1 MPSCESNIETFNH
14 IWSCTDHAHVL
25 NEVII
30 ASQQVLLECINNKLA
45 DNQSRV
51 LLDDISDLWILPQDH
66 SDLTFIDFVK
76 GFVPLSLSQF
86 LSSL

>member
-30 ASQQVLLECINNKLA
+30 ASQQ
-45 DNQSRV
+45 
-51 LLDDISDLWILPQDH
+51 ISDLWILPQDH